1 MMSDTKQ
8 IGVVIVSYNTCALL
22 SDCLDSLRASGQRLS
37 IVVVDNG
44 SSDGSQA
51 MLAAQSDL
59 TLLEAGKNL
68 GFGAANNLGWRYL
81 ASQADGLPEF
91 VLFLNPDTKL
101 QPLALERLVAFLQAH
116 PRVGVVGPRLLNAD
130 GSLQR
135 AAFRFPSLSMA
146 LFDLFPPGEVTPGR
160 FYDSWWHG
168 RYADEALNQNE
179 PFAIDHPLGACMLTR
194 RELLEEVGGFDERYF
209 MYSDEVEWCWR
220 IQAAGW
226 AIWQQPQAEVIHYGG
241 ASTSQFRHRM
251 FVELYRSRFQFARD
265 YRSRAYQAAYR
276 AIVRLGLLRLLLQ
289 AWRSYWRKQI
299 DRAELRARLWAYGRI
314 FVLGR

>member
-81 ASQADGLPEF
+81 ASQAGGLPEF

-220 IQAAGW
+220 IRAAGW